1 MNIYKVEEK
10 QMGNGSWTF
19 NCSDSCKEK
28 NIRVLIISDRL
39 MDRARALAD
48 YLSSESVDVVGLAQD
63 RHQTMEIAQKSS
75 FDYLIIAGYLKTQY
89 TYGVIEE
96 LRKQRRS
103 FLAVQWAML
112 DSLIN
117 GFCLS
122 YKIPLKFERTLP
134 LEEFVRFLKIHR
146 NDPIPCFTEE
156 VAGPVEEPD
165 SNSHG
170 LEFLKNCSDQLK
182 IYADRLQNWWDKQ
195 L

>member
-1 MNIYKVEEK
+1 
-10 QMGNGSWTF
+10 MGNGSWTIK
-19 NCSDSCKEK
+19 CSDSCEEK

-63 RHQTMEIAQKSS
+63 RRQTMEIAQKSS

-96 LRKQRRS
+96 LRKQRRC

-134 LEEFVRFLKIHR
+134 FEEFVRFLKIHR
-146 NDPIPCFTEE
+146 NDPIPCFFEE
-156 VAGPVEEPD
+156 ITASEEEPD
-165 SNSHG
+165 RSSDG
-170 LEFLKNCSDQLK
+170 LELLRDCSGQLK
-182 IYADRLQNWWDKQ
+182 SYADRFLSWCKQ

>member
-1 MNIYKVEEK
+1 
-10 QMGNGSWTF
+10 MGNGSWTF
-19 NCSDSCKEK
+19 NCSDSCKEQ

-96 LRKQRRS
+96 LRKQRRC

-117 GFCLS
+117 GFCHS

-146 NDPIPCFTEE
+146 NDPIPCFTDEITGSEE
-156 VAGPVEEPD
+156 ESD
-165 SNSHG
+165 RSSYG
-170 LEFLKNCSDQLK
+170 LESLKSFSAQLK
-182 IYADRLQNWWDKQ
+182 CYADRLKNWWNKQ
-195 L
+195 QL